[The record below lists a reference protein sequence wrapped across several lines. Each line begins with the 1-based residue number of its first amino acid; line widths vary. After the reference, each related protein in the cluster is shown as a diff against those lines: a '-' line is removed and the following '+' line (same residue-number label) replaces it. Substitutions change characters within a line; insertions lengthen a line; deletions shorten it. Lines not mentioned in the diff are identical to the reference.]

1 MIRAIRVW
9 SCSLLWVLVVF
20 VTHTTSEAIATWEQ
34 KDPFSAPTPRAFHT
48 MAWSSAAGGLY
59 VFGGVD
65 GSSDLNDL
73 HLYVHEANQ
82 WQKINASGDVPSPLY
97 GHTMAWSSAAGGLYV
112 FGRLDS
118 GGYLK
123 DPNDLHLYVHE
134 ENEWRRP
141 TFCNCAK
148 PSAAYG
154 HAMAWSSAAGGLY
167 VFGGLGS
174 GEYLSEL
181 HLYVHEDPQGWQR
194 KVPFSTPSP
203 RDQPTMAWS
212 SAAGGL
218 YMLGGI
224 NSRVQLNEPNDLYLY
239 VPEANQW
246 QKINATGDAPSPCY
260 GHTMGWSSDA
270 GLYVFG
276 GRQLFVDGSGDHN
289 DLHLYVHE
297 ANHWQKINATGDVPS
312 PRYGHTMAWSSAA
325 GGLYVFGGLSGG
337 YLNDLYLY
345 VHEANQW
352 QKINALG
359 DVPTPRFRHTMVW
372 SGAEAGGLYLFGGWN
387 LREDYLNDLYLY
399 IHEANQ
405 WHEIHAGG
413 DIPSPR
419 EGHTMAWSSAAG
431 GLYVFGG
438 SGRGYRYLNDLYLYV
453 VEATQWHHIPNN
465 WQAPSPRSGHT
476 MAWSSA
482 AGGLYVFGG
491 SDDIGGGAA
500 YNDLFFLP
508 EVNVTVA
515 VAPVDVGQKDIIVAA
530 VAISSGSAFFLLL
543 TFCAF
548 YKRQLR
554 LKDSFCHGWVDLEL
568 NNPLAIK
575 NFFLYSDACLVRF
588 ECLKEIY
595 QKGQAWPRRQE
606 ADGMTVG
613 GATALVTR
621 KELEDVMYDEDS
633 RKFYLPS
640 EDDESSKLTE
650 VHFCSVSHSWE
661 AMEHPD
667 PWRDQL
673 RETIN
678 RLDHLRSHVWIFY
691 DYASLYQFPRK
702 TNKQMQSFNRALSHM
717 HLLYAHDWVNVEIIS
732 KLTDQAVKEKMERD
746 NSYIEVY
753 NVKIGAVGPVP
764 IAELTF
770 NDVPYLERGWC
781 IAEMQWA
788 STREGEDHAVPE
800 PPEQFAK
807 RLCQLKFTHRSDASA
822 VQELQEKVFREKTG
836 RTTKL
841 RFDKLPPEQV
851 HILCSALQHYPK
863 LEMITISRTKLQ
875 PTGVAAV
882 LRCRAV
888 LAVLVNC
895 DLRDEEAAAMQD
907 ILENET
913 TAVKQ
918 LEVGRNDN
926 MSLNASKSL
935 TLAALKK
942 NVKLLLETE
951 AQ

>member
-1 MIRAIRVW
+1 M
-9 SCSLLWVLVVF
+9 
-20 VTHTTSEAIATWEQ
+20 
-34 KDPFSAPTPRAFHT
+34 
-48 MAWSSAAGGLY
+48 
-59 VFGGVD
+59 
-65 GSSDLNDL
+65 
-73 HLYVHEANQ
+73 
-82 WQKINASGDVPSPLY
+82 
-97 GHTMAWSSAAGGLYV
+97 
-112 FGRLDS
+112 
-118 GGYLK
+118 
-123 DPNDLHLYVHE
+123 
-134 ENEWRRP
+134 
-141 TFCNCAK
+141 
-148 PSAAYG
+148 
-154 HAMAWSSAAGGLY
+154 
-167 VFGGLGS
+167 
-174 GEYLSEL
+174 
-181 HLYVHEDPQGWQR
+181 
-194 KVPFSTPSP
+194 
-203 RDQPTMAWS
+203 
-212 SAAGGL
+212 
-218 YMLGGI
+218 
-224 NSRVQLNEPNDLYLY
+224 
-239 VPEANQW
+239 
-246 QKINATGDAPSPCY
+246 
-260 GHTMGWSSDA
+260 
-270 GLYVFG
+270 
-276 GRQLFVDGSGDHN
+276 
-289 DLHLYVHE
+289 
-297 ANHWQKINATGDVPS
+297 
-312 PRYGHTMAWSSAA
+312 
-325 GGLYVFGGLSGG
+325 
-337 YLNDLYLY
+337 
-345 VHEANQW
+345 
-352 QKINALG
+352 
-359 DVPTPRFRHTMVW
+359 
-372 SGAEAGGLYLFGGWN
+372 
-387 LREDYLNDLYLY
+387 
-399 IHEANQ
+399 
-405 WHEIHAGG
+405 
-413 DIPSPR
+413 
-419 EGHTMAWSSAAG
+419 
-431 GLYVFGG
+431 
-438 SGRGYRYLNDLYLYV
+438 
-453 VEATQWHHIPNN
+453 
-465 WQAPSPRSGHT
+465 
-476 MAWSSA
+476 
-482 AGGLYVFGG
+482 FGG

-554 LKDSFCHGWVDLEL
+554 LKEAASKLKKDLEL

-678 RLDHLRSHVWIFY
+678 RLDHLRGHVWIFY

-951 AQ
+951 AQDRELGRKIGKSIESIQDLITVRIDGQSADEARDILASTLSQEVPDSQVMR